1 MAIRSKADYNL
12 YEINGGYKK
21 PSRRT
26 KLAIQIG
33 KIDTSWMEKIELTD
47 DNGNTTYHHW
57 REPGVLRKYFKSQLE
72 KE

>member
-1 MAIRSKADYNL
+1 MAIQSKADYNL

-21 PSRRT
+21 PSRQT
-26 KLAIQIG
+26 KLAMKAG
-33 KIDTSWMEKIELTD
+33 KIDTSWAERIELTD